1 MFADLYKSQLHRLL
15 GYREFGEQSMKSAKG
30 ALYRLIYA
38 SKHECGLDFWHKA
51 TKKYPSGQGR
61 LF

>member
-1 MFADLYKSQLHRLL
+1 MFAEIYKSQLRSHL
-15 GYREFGEQSMKSAKG
+15 GYKFFGERVIRCERG

-38 SKHECGLDFWHKA
+38 TKHDRGLDFWHKA
-51 TKKYPSGQGR
+51 TKKYPSGQRR